1 MLRSNVKKEI
11 FDNIIED
18 MKKYNINPN
27 DCSLYLD
34 NRIDYEYS
42 KIRKDDNNFKKFIM
56 YDDHLKQEE
65 VKDFSVVLDDFIG
78 KDEKLNVYNSVDDS
92 KYSKYL
98 SDGKSKTVN
107 YLFKKNKN
115 SIVFDLCNLFSYITT
130 FRLKYCFLQTVVM
143 IMFTLILIL
152 LKCTSLLLFG
162 LVDFIVFILF
172 KSLKQFIRGRNML
185 GRKKNTVAKIFVS
198 FFNLIIA
205 VLKAIINTINN
216 VFYIFNNL
224 FNNNVESLLN
234 CFNKYTNEAIYFNRF
249 FKSKVN
255 RGNRSAEQK
264 NLIDRIKSKSLQIL
278 NEYLANSK
286 VYIDKFTFSKASAK
300 STNPEAI
307 VNPALKEYFLDK
319 EINEKARM
327 KNNIMKYM
335 YNTTNK
341 NIDKNITKLL
351 TIDRIIKKILLRA
364 HRMGID
370 INSIDDEKIY
380 KDLDKEQQ
388 QYVNGIINEK

>member
-18 MKKYNINPN
+18 MKKYNINPS

-130 FRLKYCFLQTVVM
+130 FRLKYCFLQTVM

-185 GRKKNTVAKIFVS
+185 GRKK
-198 FFNLIIA
+198 
-205 VLKAIINTINN
+205 
-216 VFYIFNNL
+216 
-224 FNNNVESLLN
+224 
-234 CFNKYTNEAIYFNRF
+234 
-249 FKSKVN
+249 
-255 RGNRSAEQK
+255 
-264 NLIDRIKSKSLQIL
+264 IL
-278 NEYLANSK
+278 
-286 VYIDKFTFSKASAK
+286 
-300 STNPEAI
+300 
-307 VNPALKEYFLDK
+307 
-319 EINEKARM
+319 
-327 KNNIMKYM
+327 
-335 YNTTNK
+335 
-341 NIDKNITKLL
+341 
-351 TIDRIIKKILLRA
+351 
-364 HRMGID
+364 
-370 INSIDDEKIY
+370 
-380 KDLDKEQQ
+380 
-388 QYVNGIINEK
+388 